1 MSSHSKSELVI
12 CLKARLVELKSS
24 AIYGIIHSIIMPKRK
39 RSEKMYYRAGWGYGK
54 EFFNGSDAKSYFA
67 TFHQKMKLE
76 VDQMSDGEIV
86 SCNFEEWAD
95 YLAEKYYVSPISIF
109 ETNIEKT
116 LAETKVKRA
125 NPFRGHPFEK
135 DFFEIDGV
143 RVTFKIPFD
152 GEPDLFDIQPS
163 RHIFSHFAT
172 QSFVA
177 PHGEE
182 CGSFTLDFEYAKQE
196 LQNKGEA
203 MAEYVQKQFDN
214 EFRSYKTMIGYV
226 NTEVAS
232 FNNGLY
238 SSAMRLLEERKKKAD
253 SFSAISNAL
262 QIPLTTSKN
271 APNTKPIQL
280 KRIIRQPSVKPNVRP
295 EVPESYICDSDY
307 ENINNI
313 ISMCGT
319 TMEKTARTYF
329 ANTEEELRDHLL
341 AALNTHYEAATGET
355 FRKIG
360 KTDIHI
366 EFENKAAFIGECK
379 IWHGERLFQGAIQ
392 QVINYSTWRDLKVS
406 VIIFNKE
413 NKSFPTILSKIKS
426 WTDANTIAY
435 TQPQAN
441 IWKCK
446 YHRQD
451 MNVDIQLTILA
462 FDLYVDKTQFNDI
475 RYQD

>member
-1 MSSHSKSELVI
+1 
-12 CLKARLVELKSS
+12 
-24 AIYGIIHSIIMPKRK
+24 
-39 RSEKMYYRAGWGYGK
+39 MYYRAGWGYSK
-54 EFFNGSDAKSYFA
+54 EFFKGLDARNYFA
-67 TFHQKMKLE
+67 AFHGKMKSE

-86 SCNFEEWAD
+86 SCNFEEWAG
-95 YLAEKYYVSPISIF
+95 YLAGKYYIVPISVF
-109 ETNIEKT
+109 ETNIEKA

-163 RHIFSHFAT
+163 SRILSHFAT

-177 PHGEE
+177 PQGEE
-182 CGSFTLDFEYAKQE
+182 CGSFTLDFEYTKQE
-196 LQNKGEA
+196 LQDKGEA

-226 NTEVAS
+226 NAEVTS
-232 FNNGLY
+232 FNNGLVT
-238 SSAMRLLEERKKKAD
+238 SAMRLLEERKKKAD

-262 QIPLTTSKN
+262 QIPLTTRKN
-271 APNTKPIQL
+271 APNTKPIPL
-280 KRIIRQPSVKPNVRP
+280 KRIVRQPSVKPTGKPVTP
-295 EVPESYICDSDY
+295 EPYISDSDY

-341 AALNTHYEAATGET
+341 AALNTHYEAVTGET

-413 NKSFPTILSKIKS
+413 NQSFPAVLSKIKS
-426 WTDANTIAY
+426 WADANTTAY
-435 TQPQAN
+435 TQPQTN

-462 FDLYVDKTQFNDI
+462 FDLYVDKKQFNNA
-475 RYQD
+475 RYRE

>member
-1 MSSHSKSELVI
+1 MKS
-12 CLKARLVELKSS
+12 
-24 AIYGIIHSIIMPKRK
+24 
-39 RSEKMYYRAGWGYGK
+39 
-54 EFFNGSDAKSYFA
+54 
-67 TFHQKMKLE
+67 E
-76 VDQMSDGEIV
+76 VDQMSDAEIV
-86 SCNFEEWAD
+86 SCNFEEWAN
-95 YLAEKYYVSPISIF
+95 YLAEKYFIAPISVF
-109 ETNIEKT
+109 ETNIERT
-116 LAETKVKRA
+116 LSETKVKQA
-125 NPFRGHPFEK
+125 NPFRGYPFEREY
-135 DFFEIDGV
+135 FEIDGV

-152 GEPDLFDIQPS
+152 GDPNLFDVQPS
-163 RHIFSHFAT
+163 SRILSRFAT
-172 QSFVA
+172 QNFV
-177 PHGEE
+177 PPQGEE
-182 CGSFTLDFEYAKQE
+182 CGSFTLDFEYTKQE

-203 MAEYVQKQFDN
+203 MAEYVQNQFDN
-214 EFRSYKTMIGYV
+214 EFRSYKTMIGNV
-226 NTEVAS
+226 NIEVAS
-232 FNNGLY
+232 FNNGLAT
-238 SSAMRLLEERKKKAD
+238 SAMRLLEERKKKAD

-280 KRIIRQPSVKPNVRP
+280 KRIVRQPSAKPMTKPITP
-295 EVPESYICDSDY
+295 EPYISDSDY

-313 ISMCGT
+313 IAMCGT

-379 IWHGERLFQGAIQ
+379 IWHGEHLFQGAIQ

-406 VIIFNKE
+406 VIIFNKD
-413 NKSFPTILSKIKS
+413 NQSFPAILSKIKS
-426 WTDANTIAY
+426 WADTNTVSY

-451 MNVDIQLTILA
+451 MKVNIQLTVLA
-462 FDLYVDKTQFNDI
+462 FDLYIDKSQFRDT
-475 RYQD
+475 RYRE

>member
-1 MSSHSKSELVI
+1 
-12 CLKARLVELKSS
+12 
-24 AIYGIIHSIIMPKRK
+24 
-39 RSEKMYYRAGWGYGK
+39 MYYRTGWGCGK
-54 EFFNGSDAKSYFA
+54 EFFNGIDSRNYFA
-67 TFHQKMKLE
+67 SFYSKMETE
-76 VDQMSDGEIV
+76 VEQMSDAEIV

-95 YLAEKYYVSPISIF
+95 YLATKYSVAPISIF

-116 LAETKVKRA
+116 LSETKVKRA
-125 NPFRGHPFEK
+125 NPFRGYPGER
-135 DFFEIDGV
+135 DYFEIDGV
-143 RVTFKIPFD
+143 QVRFKIPFD
-152 GEPDLFDIQPS
+152 GDPSLFGLQPS
-163 RHIFSHFAT
+163 SRILSRFAT
-172 QSFVA
+172 QSFVS
-177 PHGEE
+177 PHDED
-182 CGSFTLDFEYAKQE
+182 CGSFTLDFEYTKQE
-196 LQNKGEA
+196 LQDKGDA
-203 MAEYVQKQFDN
+203 MAEYVQKQFEN
-214 EFRSYKTMIGYV
+214 EFSSYKTMIGNV
-226 NTEVAS
+226 NAEVTS
-232 FNNGLY
+232 FNSGLTA
-238 SSAMRLLEERKKKAD
+238 SAMSLLEKRKKKAD

-262 QIPLTTSKN
+262 QIPLTASKN

-280 KRIIRQPSVKPNVRP
+280 KRIVRQSSAKPTVKTAIP
-295 EVPESYICDSDY
+295 EPCISDSDY

-313 ISMCGT
+313 ILMCGT

-341 AALNTHYEAATGET
+341 ATLNTHYESATGET

-392 QVINYSTWRDLKVS
+392 QVINYSTWRDMKVS

-413 NKSFPTILSKIKS
+413 NQSFPAIISKIKS
-426 WTDANTIAY
+426 WADSNTVSY

-451 MNVDIQLTILA
+451 MNVDIQLMILA
-462 FDLYVDKTQFNDI
+462 FDLYVDKSQFKDS
-475 RYQD
+475 RYEN